1 MATEKKEEEK
11 TCFVIMP
18 FSDVEGYDKGHFT
31 RVYEYLIKPACE
43 KAGFVPIRADE
54 NSKSDVIIVDIL
66 QKILE
71 CDMAICDMSS
81 KNPNVFYELG
91 FRQAFNK
98 KTVLIKDSRTDM
110 PFDTSAIRT
119 ITYNDNLRIDEVK
132 ASIPK
137 IAESLSSTFSSSDDS
152 GYSLLKLLSIQKPA
166 TIPEGHKL
174 SEDSSMILDSINEL
188 RQQIIQINKRNIPE
202 PTITSS
208 QNDSPIYINGE
219 PFSIGD
225 QVFITSPDQIHK
237 QYIGTLYKETNKSY
251 HIKNGSFIKVISKD
265 SKEAKMMTS
274 IPF

>member
-1 MATEKKEEEK
+1 
-11 TCFVIMP
+11 MP

-43 KAGFVPIRADE
+43 LAGFKPIRADE
-54 NSKSDVIIVDIL
+54 NSQADVIIVDIL

-91 FRQAFNK
+91 FRHAFNK
-98 KTVLIKDSRTDM
+98 KTVLIKDSKTDM

-119 ITYNDNLRIDEVK
+119 ITYNANLRIDEVK
-132 ASIPK
+132 SSIPK

-174 SEDSSMILDSINEL
+174 SEDSSMILESIKEL
-188 RQQIIQINKRNIPE
+188 RQQITQINKRN
-202 PTITSS
+202 TSGPVIIS
-208 QNDSPIYINGE
+208 TQDDNPIYINGE
-219 PFSIGD
+219 SFSIGD
-225 QVFITSPDQIHK
+225 EVYTHNPNK
-237 QYIGTLYKETNKSY
+237 TNNPYIGKLCGVTNNSY
-251 HIKNGSFIKVISKD
+251 IIKRGESIIRINKNS
-265 SKEAKMMTS
+265 EAAKWLS
-274 IPF
+274 ALPF